1 MNNVG
6 MRKMWKGHFDI
17 CIQCIVSVGLIKRER
32 EKKQFIFDSIRTIP
46 SSCLAR
52 SSMLLVALILDVDSN
67 EYLKFILDFTSNCLR
82 SFVVFVWIIALR

>member
-1 MNNVG
+1 MHRIRWIN
-6 MRKMWKGHFDI
+6 
-17 CIQCIVSVGLIKRER
+17 QER
-32 EKKQFIFDSIRTIP
+32 EKKKQFSFDSIRTIP

-82 SFVVFVWIIALR
+82 QFVVFVWIIALR

>member
-1 MNNVG
+1 MHRIRWIN
-6 MRKMWKGHFDI
+6 
-17 CIQCIVSVGLIKRER
+17 QERER
-32 EKKQFIFDSIRTIP
+32 KKTIYFRLNTNDSVIL
-46 SSCLAR
+46 SR